1 MTDLLGISDITELL
15 GIGRNTAYKLINSGE
30 LPSIR
35 LGRKRL
41 VRLSDIN
48 EYINNKFEKQKKK
61 K

>member
-1 MTDLLGISDITELL
+1 MTDLLGINDITKLL
-15 GIGRNTAYKLINSGE
+15 GIGRNTAYKLIKSGE

-48 EYINNKFEKQKKK
+48 EYINEKFEKQKKK

>member
-1 MTDLLGISDITELL
+1 MTDLLGINDITKLL

-35 LGRKRL
+35 LGRKLR

-48 EYINNKFEKQKKK
+48 EYINDKFDSQKKK

>member
-1 MTDLLGISDITELL
+1 MTDLLGINDITKLL
-15 GIGRNTAYKLINSGE
+15 GIGRNSAYKLINSGE

-35 LGRKRL
+35 LGRKRR

-48 EYINNKFEKQKKK
+48 EYINDKFESQKKK

>member
-1 MTDLLGISDITELL
+1 MTDLLGINDITKLL

-35 LGRKRL
+35 LGRKRR

-48 EYINNKFEKQKKK
+48 EYINDKFDSQKKK